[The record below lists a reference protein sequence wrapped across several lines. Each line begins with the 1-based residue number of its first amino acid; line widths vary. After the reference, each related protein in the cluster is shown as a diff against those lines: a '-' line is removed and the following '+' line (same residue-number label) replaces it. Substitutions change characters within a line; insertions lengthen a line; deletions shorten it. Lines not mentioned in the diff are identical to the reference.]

1 MKFIAKTSAGLEE
14 ILAEELTS
22 QNFKNVKILRRAVA
36 FTGNL
41 AELYR
46 ANYCLRTA
54 LRIIWPISE
63 FTAINETEL
72 YNKIYEIA
80 WDEYFDYRK
89 SIYIDV
95 SAYSNNFRHT
105 GFLAQKTK
113 DAVVDKFRDKFK
125 IRPSVDKIDP
135 DIVINV
141 HIYEDNVTI
150 SLDSSGKTLNQ
161 RGYRKFTGEAPL
173 NEVLASGMLLISK
186 WDKKSLLIDPMC
198 GSGTIPI
205 EAAYIA
211 TNTPPGFN
219 RKYYSFMSWN
229 SFDVKDLTWVKER
242 ANADI
247 IPSEAEI
254 ICSDLNPEMID
265 FAFNNAKNAGMV
277 DYITFKKEDFFDS
290 IQPKSAGLLICN
302 PPYGERLQIE
312 DIYAFYN
319 SIGSHLKHQYMG
331 FKAVILSMDNEA
343 AKSIGLK
350 SSKKVKLFNG
360 PIECT
365 YQEYHLY
372 QGSRKTNNNSNLT
385 DGK

>member
-1 MKFIAKTSAGLEE
+1 MKFIAKTSAGLED
-14 ILAEELTS
+14 ILAEELLS
-22 QNFKNVKILRRAVA
+22 NNYSDVKILRRAVT

-41 AELYR
+41 GELYR

-63 FTAINETEL
+63 FTAVNETEL
-72 YNKIYEIA
+72 YNKIYEIP
-80 WDEYFDYRK
+80 WEDYFDYRK

-113 DAVVDKFRDKFK
+113 DAVVDRFRDKFT

-173 NEVLASGMLLISK
+173 NEVLASAMILISK

-219 RKYYSFMSWN
+219 RKYYSFMSWSSYN
-229 SFDVKDLTWVKER
+229 EKELTFVKER

-247 IPSEAEI
+247 MPSEAEI
-254 ICSDLNPEMID
+254 ICSDLNPEMVD

-277 DYITFKKEDFFDS
+277 DYITFKKEDFFDTK
-290 IQPKSAGLLICN
+290 QTQNAGIIICN
-302 PPYGERLQIE
+302 PPYGERIQMDDLIT
-312 DIYAFYN
+312 FYN
-319 SIGSHLKHQYMG
+319 NIGSHLKHQYQG
-331 FKAVILSMDNEA
+331 FKAVLLSMDNDA

-350 SSKKVKLFNG
+350 TSKKVKLFNG
-360 PIECT
+360 PIECN
-365 YQEYHLY
+365 YQEYNLY
-372 QGSRKTNNNSNLT
+372 QGSRKH
-385 DGK
+385 KEV